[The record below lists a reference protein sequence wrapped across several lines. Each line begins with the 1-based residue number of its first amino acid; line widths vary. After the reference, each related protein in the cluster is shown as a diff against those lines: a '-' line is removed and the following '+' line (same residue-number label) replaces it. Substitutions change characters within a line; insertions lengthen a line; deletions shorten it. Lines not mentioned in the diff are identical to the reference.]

1 VVWLNLGGYLA
12 MFKERWQALSRTHK
26 IISVLVA
33 VGILLCFIYLGLMA
47 VRPSYELLLSG
58 LDPKEA
64 GVIAEKL
71 KTMKIPYQLA
81 DQGQTIKVPKAQVD
95 EARIQLASSG
105 VLGGIGKGFELF
117 DQNKFGQSDFDQ
129 QVNYQRALQEELRRT
144 IIHLEGVQDAR
155 VHLVLPKKSV
165 FVNDQGTS
173 AASVALTLKPAAQ
186 LKPEQIQGIC
196 DLFVGSVEGLKP
208 ENIHIIDNA
217 GNVLSDNLKLNSD
230 PDVVLTKTTLE
241 QQKLQ
246 REYEKELEK
255 RVQQMLTRITGQN
268 NSVAMVTADLDFS
281 KQQVN
286 STTNTNPDN
295 VKVSEHTVRE
305 TGTGSETGGAV
316 GTDSNITT
324 TPFAQ
329 SIDSSKY
336 SKEDSTIN
344 YQVSSKQETLVAA
357 PGRVRRLSAAVVVKD
372 NAESPVDVQ
381 KIKDAVAA
389 AIGYDQ
395 SRGDQIS
402 VSSMAFDDSL
412 QKKLEAEAAQEKIAK
427 ETRRL
432 YIYAAI
438 AGVLLLALLALL
450 VMYLLKRRRAR
461 RLIEEEEEIEVEKA
475 FIPVG
480 ALEQEPEQELRD
492 DKQEQIRKLASEKPG
507 DIAEILKLWLRD

>member
-1 VVWLNLGGYLA
+1 MNLGGSLA
-12 MFKERWQALSRTHK
+12 MVKDRWRALSRSQK
-26 IISVLVA
+26 IVSVLVA
-33 VGILLCFIYLGLMA
+33 VGVLVCFIYLVLIA
-47 VRPSYELLLSG
+47 TKPSYAPLLSG

-71 KTMKIPYQLA
+71 KTLKIPYQLA
-81 DQGQTIKVPKAQVD
+81 DQGQTIKVPESQVY

-105 VLGGIGKGFELF
+105 VLGGDGKGFELF

-144 IIHLEGVQDAR
+144 IIHIEGVQDAR
-155 VHLVLPKKSV
+155 VHLVLPQKSV
-165 FVNDQGTS
+165 FVNDQGTPT
-173 AASVALTLKPAAQ
+173 ASVALQMKPAAT
-186 LKPEQIQGIC
+186 LKPEQVQGIC

-217 GNVLSDNLKLNSD
+217 GNVLSENLKLKND

-246 REYEKELEK
+246 RDYEKELEK
-255 RVQQMLTRITGQN
+255 RIQQMLARITGQN
-268 NSVAMVTADLDFS
+268 NSVAMVTADLDFN
-281 KQQVN
+281 KQQVTN
-286 STTNTNPDN
+286 TTNANPDN
-295 VKVSEHTVRE
+295 VKVSEHTVKE
-305 TGTGSETGGAV
+305 TGKGSATGGAV

-329 SIDSSKY
+329 SVDSSNF
-336 SKEDSTIN
+336 SKEENTVN

-372 NAESPVDVQ
+372 NADSPVDVQ

-402 VSSMAFDDSL
+402 VTSMAFDDSL
-412 QKKLEAEAAQEKIAK
+412 QKKLEAEAAQEKSAK
-427 ETRRL
+427 EKSRL
-432 YIYAAI
+432 YILAAI
-438 AGVLLLALLALL
+438 AGVLLLALLVLL
-450 VMYLLKRRRAR
+450 VIYLMKRRHRAQM
-461 RLIEEEEEIEVEKA
+461 LIEEEEEIEET

-480 ALEQEPEQELRD
+480 VLEKEPEQEIRD
-492 DKQEQIRKLASEKPG
+492 DKQEQIRKMANERPG

>member
-1 VVWLNLGGYLA
+1 MNLGGSLA
-12 MFKERWQALSRTHK
+12 MVKERWQALSRNQK

-33 VGILLCFIYLGLMA
+33 AGVLVCFIYLGLI
-47 VRPSYELLLSG
+47 VTRPSYAPLLSG

-64 GVIAEKL
+64 GAIAEKL

-81 DQGQTIKVPKAQVD
+81 DQGQTIKVPESQVY

-105 VLGGIGKGFELF
+105 VLGGDGKGFELF

-144 IIHLEGVQDAR
+144 IIHIEGVQDAR
-155 VHLVLPKKSV
+155 VHLVLPQKSV
-165 FVNDQGTS
+165 FVNDQGTPT
-173 AASVALTLKPAAQ
+173 ASVALTLKPGAQ
-186 LKPEQIQGIC
+186 LKPEQVQGIC

-217 GNVLSDNLKLNSD
+217 GNVLSENLKLNNN

-246 REYEKELEK
+246 REYEKELEI
-255 RVQQMLTRITGQN
+255 RIQQMLAKITGQN

-281 KQQVN
+281 KQQVTN
-286 STTNTNPDN
+286 TTNTNPDN
-295 VKVSEHTVRE
+295 VKVSEHTIKE
-305 TGTGSETGGAV
+305 TGKGSTSGGAV

-329 SIDSSKY
+329 SVDSSNF
-336 SKEDSTIN
+336 SKEDNTIN

-357 PGRVRRLSAAVVVKD
+357 PGRVKRLSAAVVVKD
-372 NAESPVDVQ
+372 NADSPVDVT

-389 AIGYDQ
+389 AMGYDQ

-402 VSSMAFDDSL
+402 VTSMAFDDSL
-412 QKKLEAEAAQEKIAK
+412 QKKLDAEAAQEKSAKDRSRIYIIA
-427 ETRRL
+427 
-432 YIYAAI
+432 AV
-438 AGVLLLALLALL
+438 AGIILLALL
-450 VMYLLKRRRAR
+450 VLLVIYLVNRRRSAQAQFEEEQE
-461 RLIEEEEEIEVEKA
+461 IEET

-480 ALEQEPEQELRD
+480 VLEAEPEHEIKD
-492 DKQEQIRKLASEKPG
+492 DKQEQIRKIATERPD
-507 DIAEILKLWLRD
+507 DIAEIIKVWMRD

>member
-1 VVWLNLGGYLA
+1 LNLGGYKA
-12 MFKERWQALSRTHK
+12 MFKERWQALSRNQK
-26 IISVLVA
+26 IISVMVA
-33 VGILLCFIYLGLMA
+33 AGILVSFIYLILVA
-47 VRPSYELLLSG
+47 TRPSYEPLLSG

-81 DQGQTIKVPKAQVD
+81 DQGQTIKVPKSQVY

-105 VLGGIGKGFELF
+105 VLGGDGKGFELF

-144 IIHLEGVQDAR
+144 ISHLEGVQDAR
-155 VHLVLPKKSV
+155 VHLVLPQKSV
-165 FVNDQGTS
+165 FINDQGTPT
-173 AASVALTLKPAAQ
+173 ASVALKLKPAAQ
-186 LKPEQIQGIC
+186 LKPEQVQGVC
-196 DLFVGSVEGLKP
+196 DLLVGSVEGLKP

-217 GNVLSDNLKLNSD
+217 GNVLSENLKSYGD
-230 PDVVLTKTTLE
+230 PDMVLTKATLE
-241 QQKLQ
+241 QQKLR

-255 RVQQMLTRITGQN
+255 RIQQMLTRITGQN
-268 NSVAMVTADLDFS
+268 NYVAMVTADLDFN

-295 VKVSEHTVRE
+295 LKVSERIVKE
-305 TGTGSETGGAV
+305 TGSGVETGGAV

-329 SIDSSKY
+329 NIGSSNY
-336 SKEDSTIN
+336 SKEDSIIN
-344 YQVSSKQETLVAA
+344 YQVSTRQETMVAA
-357 PGRVRRLSAAVVVKD
+357 PGRVKRLSAAVVVKD
-372 NAESPVDVQ
+372 NVDNPADVQ

-402 VSSMAFDDSL
+402 VTSMTFDDSL

-427 ETRRL
+427 ERGRL
-432 YIYAAI
+432 IIFAAV
-438 AGVLLLALLALL
+438 AGILLLALLVLL
-450 VMYLLKRRRAR
+450 VMYLLKRRRAAQG
-461 RLIEEEEEIEVEKA
+461 LINEEEEIEEA

-480 ALEQEPEQELRD
+480 VLEQQPEQELKD
-492 DKQEQIRKLASEKPG
+492 DKQEQIRKLAYEKPN
-507 DIAEILKLWLRD
+507 DVAEILKLWLRE